1 MSKYPK
7 TIVYRDANGQKVS
20 VEVLNEVEEK
30 VLNNEIEKNIKLNA
44 SVKVEKEI
52 FNMRMSQLDELD
64 KQRDKAHKKN
74 RKEEEERKKKQNKA
88 FAESI
93 MGTPEKPKYFGILVS
108 FILFALFL
116 YYILKELILIFLN

>member
-52 FNMRMSQLDELD
+52 FNIRMSQLDELD
-64 KQRDKAHKKN
+64 KQRDKAYKKN
-74 RKEEEERKKKQNKA
+74 RKEEEERKKKQNKEA
-88 FAESI
+88 VEFV
-93 MGTPEKPKYFGILVS
+93 MGTPEKPNYFGCLVF
-108 FILFALFL
+108 FILFGWFI
-116 YYILKELILIFLN
+116 YWLITS

>member
-30 VLNNEIEKNIKLNA
+30 VLNKEIEKNIKLNA

-64 KQRDKAHKKN
+64 KQRDEARKKN
-74 RKEEEERKKKQNKA
+74 RKEEEERKKKQNKEA
-88 FAESI
+88 VEFV
-93 MGTPEKPKYFGILVS
+93 MGTREKPNYFGCLVF
-108 FILFALFL
+108 FILFGGFI
-116 YYILKELILIFLN
+116 YWVITS